1 VTTDANEV
9 LKPLHHRMPV
19 ILAPED
25 YDAWLDTETPKE
37 AAEALLRP
45 CPEDWLEAYPV
56 STRVNNV
63 RNEDASLVEPA
74 EPQEAEPAAEKS
86 RQPRLL

>member
-1 VTTDANEV
+1 
-9 LKPLHHRMPV
+9 V

-25 YDAWLDTETPKE
+25 YDAWMNPETPKE

-63 RNEDASLVEPA
+63 RNEDASLVEPL
-74 EPQEAEPAAEKS
+74 EEEPAAAAPEEKP
-86 RQPRLL
+86 RQSRLL